1 MVVVGVLVNLWWWC
15 RGCFGIGGEGGIG
28 VVLMVTADV
37 RVVVVSSN
45 LFKVECRVGLL
56 TGICPTR
63 VLLKQ
68 RI

>member
-15 RGCFGIGGEGGIG
+15 RGCFGIGGEGGIM

-45 LFKVECRVGLL
+45 LFKGECRVGLL
-56 TGICPTR
+56 T
-63 VLLKQ
+63 
-68 RI
+68 

>member
-15 RGCFGIGGEGGIG
+15 RGCFGIGGEGGIV

-37 RVVVVSSN
+37 RVEVVSSN
-45 LFKVECRVGLL
+45 LFKGECCVGLL
-56 TGICPTR
+56 TGICSTR

-68 RI
+68 LI

>member
-1 MVVVGVLVNLWWWC
+1 MVVVGVLLKLWWCC

-45 LFKVECRVGLL
+45 LFKGECCVGLL

-68 RI
+68 LI